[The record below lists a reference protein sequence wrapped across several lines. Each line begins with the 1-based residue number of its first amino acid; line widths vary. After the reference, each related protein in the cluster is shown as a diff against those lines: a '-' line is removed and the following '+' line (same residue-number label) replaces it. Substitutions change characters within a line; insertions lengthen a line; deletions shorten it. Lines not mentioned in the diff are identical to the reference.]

1 MSRRR
6 QSEIERRFN
15 FIVGQAIARERRKLD
30 ISGADLARRLGMTKD
45 GLYGLEAGRRCSLF
59 MAVQIM
65 EILKIELADLAPDFA
80 HFSEL
85 VAFNAK
91 KDFHIARPR

>member
-1 MSRRR
+1 MSGRR
-6 QSEIERRFN
+6 QGELEQRFN
-15 FIVGQAIARERRKLD
+15 FIVGQAISRERKKQN
-30 ISGADLARRLGMTKD
+30 ISGAELARRLEMD
-45 GLYGLEAGRRCSLF
+45 RDALYGLEAGRRCSLF
-59 MAVQIM
+59 LAVQIM

-80 HFSEL
+80 HFSAL